1 MNLNIDSLDARPVD
15 RLAVEVVEHKGLG
28 HPDSICDGLAEALSL
43 SLSRFYRDRFGLILH
58 HNLDKVLLVGGEAS
72 PAFGGGQVIRPIE
85 VLFAGRATTSYD
97 GVDVPITELASEVT
111 LEWLGAHFH
120 ALDPRRHVRVQVL
133 IRPGSQDLVELY
145 RRQHRTGVRLANDS
159 SCGVG
164 YAPLST
170 LETVTYQIGRRL
182 SSDLAG
188 RSLPALGQDVKV
200 MGIRQG
206 SALSITV
213 AAALVGRFLEN
224 AEAYMET
231 KATLAGLVRK
241 IVESHCHMPVAVEVN
256 AADDPN
262 EGSLYLT
269 VTGTSAEAGDD
280 GEAGRGNRA
289 NGLITPY
296 RPMTMESVAGKNPV
310 THVGKLYNLS
320 AGLMAAALVENI
332 PAVASATCVL
342 VSQIG
347 RPIDDPQIVDLRL
360 RTVDGSPVE
369 DLTAQVEEIVRAE
382 LDGVGRL
389 ADALLDGTVAP
400 DRWPLRSLST
410 RQPAS

>member
-1 MNLNIDSLDARPVD
+1 MNLNIASLDGRPVH

-28 HPDSICDGLAEALSL
+28 HPDSICDSLAEALSL
-43 SLSRFYRDRFGLILH
+43 SLSRFYRERFGLILH

-72 PAFGGGQVIRPIE
+72 PAFGGGEVTRPIE

-97 GVDVPITELASEVT
+97 SVDVPIAALADET
-111 LEWLGAHFH
+111 TRQWFGAHFH
-120 ALDPRRHVRVQVL
+120 ALDPHRHVRVQVL

-145 RRQHRTGVRLANDS
+145 RRQHRTGLRLANDT

-182 SSDLAG
+182 SADLAG
-188 RSLPALGQDVKV
+188 RSLPALGQDVKI

-206 SALSITV
+206 SALRMTV

-231 KATLAGLVRK
+231 KSTLAGLVGK
-241 IVESHCHMPVAVEVN
+241 IAESHCDMPVAVEVN
-256 AADDPN
+256 AADDPT

-320 AGLMAAALVENI
+320 AGLMAAALVEDI
-332 PAVASATCVL
+332 PALAEAVCVL

-369 DLTAQVEEIVRAE
+369 ELTAQVEEIVRAE
-382 LDGVGRL
+382 LKGVGRL

-410 RQPAS
+410 LQPTS